1 MPAKQKARVQ
11 TVATRGTSA
20 LFARLNRLNPTV
32 VFLTVL
38 VLVLGGLLLP
48 RPYGGIL
55 LLALAGALAALL
67 TTTWQRGSRQTRTAR
82 VVILTLL
89 IVLMVYRLV

>member
-1 MPAKQKARVQ
+1 
-11 TVATRGTSA
+11 VATRGTSA
-20 LFARLNRLNPTV
+20 LFARLNRLNPTA

-55 LLALAGALAALL
+55 LLVLAAGLAAML
-67 TTTWQRGSRQTRTAR
+67 VSTWQRGTQQARATR
-82 VVILTLL
+82 VIIFALL
-89 IVLMVYRLV
+89 IVLAVYKLA